1 MICIF
6 YTIIVNI
13 LYIAINEKTKNDTC
27 LFQYMIN
34 DEQYEGKNNIPICIY
49 YDNMYHKLYDDARV

>member
-13 LYIAINEKTKNDTC
+13 LYIAINEKTKNDS
-27 LFQYMIN
+27 LFIQY
-34 DEQYEGKNNIPICIY
+34 D
-49 YDNMYHKLYDDARV
+49 